1 MSDTPMTRDLALA
14 LLRDIKGHDY
24 DEERAHVDA
33 DRVLLELINDDEIT
47 EAFNAIDK
55 WYA

>member
-1 MSDTPMTRDLALA
+1 MSKEELLQVLKDCAASYDQEGAHIEADEALI
-14 LLRDIKGHDY
+14 RY
-24 DEERAHVDA
+24 
-33 DRVLLELINDDEIT
+33 INDPEIT